1 MAEKEKLRQE
11 FLDELQNKLVRAS
24 CTDEIYALLAEA
36 AAWLTASEG
45 LSFFIRRE
53 DCFEQV
59 CRLGK
64 FPEMEGVTQAELFG
78 GEHPVSFE
86 TVMIGKV
93 CLQEKE
99 DGIFM
104 IFRPKP
110 ESYDGA
116 KQGMPA
122 ANLRYGSAGAKE
134 LWIRGRRTGMR

>member
-11 FLDELQNKLVRAS
+11 FLDELQNRLVRAS

-86 TVMIGKV
+86 T
-93 CLQEKE
+93 CLLYTSPSPR
-99 DGIFM
+99 D
-104 IFRPKP
+104 
-110 ESYDGA
+110 S
-116 KQGMPA
+116 
-122 ANLRYGSAGAKE
+122 
-134 LWIRGRRTGMR
+134 